1 MEEADIDEAFDEI
14 DGIKTTNMPWENRA
28 WHAVTRRE
36 RRRRA
41 RGHTVGPSCCSSRA
55 ASGSEFSLIASSL
68 DWDGEN
74 HDHARHRPEDDL
86 VPLFDEIDFDIATS
100 QPEAHQS
107 ARAFNA
113 RTIGMDADDAL
124 STETSP
130 FICHR
135 QRTSHARRK
144 ECDQNLRERM
154 LKVGELY
161 SYLGIDNSQQADP
174 QNPNTDTLRSAV
186 YSAAEFES
194 YGADDG
200 EVEAC
205 VDSGTSVPV
214 DHPGNYDKKS
224 VDDSETLTLMGF
236 NKSTT

>member
-1 MEEADIDEAFDEI
+1 
-14 DGIKTTNMPWENRA
+14 
-28 WHAVTRRE
+28 
-36 RRRRA
+36 
-41 RGHTVGPSCCSSRA
+41 
-55 ASGSEFSLIASSL
+55 
-68 DWDGEN
+68 
-74 HDHARHRPEDDL
+74 L

-100 QPEAHQS
+100 QPEAHQP

-113 RTIGMDADDAL
+113 RTIGMDADDEL

-135 QRTSHARRK
+135 QRISHARRK

-161 SYLGIDNSQQADP
+161 SYLGIDNSQHADP

-194 YGADDG
+194 YGTDEG

-214 DHPGNYDKKS
+214 DHLGNDDKNPWAIQKP
-224 VDDSETLTLMGF
+224 
-236 NKSTT
+236 